1 MDSLW
6 RLKRFDAFP
15 KQTLEGFRV
24 KTCGGALVTVVSGLI
39 MVLLFFSKLQYYLT
53 KEVHPE
59 LRLDKSRGAKPK
71 TSLDVLLP
79 HVPCAYLSI
88 DARDVAGEQRLD
100 VEHNPFKQRL
110 DKAGNRVSPEAE
122 SHELGKEE
130 EKVFDPSSL
139 AADRCESCYGAE
151 SEDVREPLHL
161 FVSS

>member
-15 KQTLEGFRV
+15 DKTLEGFRV

-39 MVLLFFSKLQYYLT
+39 MVLLFFSELQYYLT

-71 TSLDVLLP
+71 INLDVILP
-79 HVPCAYLSI
+79 HTPCAYLSI
-88 DARDVAGEQRLD
+88 DARDVAGEQQLD
-100 VEHNPFKQRL
+100 VEHNPFKNQRL

-139 AADRCESCYGAE
+139 DADRCESCYGAE
-151 SEDVREPLHL
+151 SEDVR
-161 FVSS
+161 